1 MPGSYLKKHV
11 CALSLSLEAI
21 VLHSLM
27 CSTLCLQALSSW
39 LCSSLKT
46 TRTREETVVVFLL
59 LRIHSFRSLRHSSF
73 FSEPDRS
80 PCILLSPPPRDRSL
94 CVFFSL
100 TTRSPYTTHASLGT
114 NQISLHYSRISRNQP
129 DLVLSLVGRSID
141 RLRGSWYMSLYSLAK
156 QVCFAVCFVGWRI
169 GSLIHGSRGFADT
182 EREWAWSGCHNW
194 FSWLLLLMCWYSCR
208 VREILFHPNSKSLSF
223 FFGGFAWPSWCLK
236 HVLSFE
242 PIVACFLFGRV
253 LTVPG
258 NS

>member
-1 MPGSYLKKHV
+1 
-11 CALSLSLEAI
+11 LSLSLEAI

-141 RLRGSWYMSLYSLAK
+141 RLRGSW
-156 QVCFAVCFVGWRI
+156 
-169 GSLIHGSRGFADT
+169 
-182 EREWAWSGCHNW
+182 
-194 FSWLLLLMCWYSCR
+194 
-208 VREILFHPNSKSLSF
+208 VREILFHPNIYADGSICLDILPDLWRVCYSHFNPGRLNSQHWGHGTIWGRKCASLHSNITKSDYWERGSSEIQ
-223 FFGGFAWPSWCLK
+223 GHGTS
-236 HVLSFE
+236 E
-242 PIVACFLFGRV
+242 
-253 LTVPG
+253 
-258 NS
+258 